1 MATEDYKSDSN
12 CDLLLSC
19 DSFPF
24 GSVDYFSDIDQ
35 EPQTY
40 TYMYES
46 IQPYL
51 CAVFIRRIKQ

>member
-24 GSVDYFSDIDQ
+24 GSVDQLSDIDQ

-51 CAVFIRRIKQ
+51 RAVFIRRIKQ